1 MLPRAGIYERG
12 SAGNPRQ
19 WAGPLAKVLLIG
31 FVILV
36 LCLMIGQNTPP
47 VGVGMYVACAIGK
60 VSMMGFFLEVWPFLL
75 AVLILVFM
83 IVLFPPLV
91 LFVPN
96 LLMGQ

>member
-1 MLPRAGIYERG
+1 
-12 SAGNPRQ
+12 
-19 WAGPLAKVLLIG
+19 
-31 FVILV
+31 
-36 LCLMIGQNTPP
+36 

-75 AVLILVFM
+75 AILILVFM
-83 IVLFPPLV
+83 IMLFPPLV